1 MKLKIWEK
9 DFFAKTFQ
17 LKKFQLNQKTLFLLV
32 PESSFF
38 SRIDIQNHIV
48 ALNVNKKVCFV
59 MFHLSNA
66 PS

>member
-1 MKLKIWEK
+1 MWFNTKDVSAQKISAKSK
-9 DFFAKTFQ
+9 DVISLSAI
-17 LKKFQLNQKTLFLLV
+17 
-32 PESSFF
+32 ESSFF

-48 ALNVNKKVCFV
+48 ALDVNKKVCFV